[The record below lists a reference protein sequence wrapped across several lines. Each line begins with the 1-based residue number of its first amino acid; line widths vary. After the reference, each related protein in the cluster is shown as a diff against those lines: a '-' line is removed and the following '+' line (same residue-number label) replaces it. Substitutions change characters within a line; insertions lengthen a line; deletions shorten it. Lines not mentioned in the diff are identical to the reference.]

1 MKKEIVITDCVIFI
15 LLACAIIGRLSL
27 SEEHTGY
34 IAGLNFL
41 SMVISIGSLLLNIR
55 PEIVNDRVRNAY
67 AFFMVLILF
76 ALLIVAGMIMIS
88 LIIPTA
94 VFNDVVTLLALLFA
108 TPQRTIVGI
117 SVRLINT
124 IKPNKYD

>member
-15 LLACAIIGRLSL
+15 LLVCAIIGRLSL

-55 PEIVNDRVRNAY
+55 PEIANDRVRNAY
-67 AFFMVLILF
+67 AFFMALILF
-76 ALLIVAGMIMIS
+76 ALLIVAGMIMV
-88 LIIPTA
+88 A
-94 VFNDVVTLLALLFA
+94 
-108 TPQRTIVGI
+108 
-117 SVRLINT
+117 
-124 IKPNKYD
+124 